1 MLCISF
7 PMLTDHKYFPLC
19 KMSLSFVHL
28 CIELFIVF
36 LLVYRDTLY
45 NFNIDPLLIVYTE
58 KII

>member
-7 PMLTDHKYFPLC
+7 PMLIGHKYFPLC

-28 CIELFIVF
+28 CIELFVGF
-36 LLVYRDTLY
+36 LLVYRGTLY

-58 KII
+58 NIV